1 MEEIILNETRLIKN
15 PSTKTTYTVE
25 EEKTEAV
32 TRKQYNLICG
42 KDTLKWFRR
51 LGGTE
56 TAQRGY
62 TCAGYLIVKLT
73 STSPD
78 KENKI
83 IRTFKFN

>member
-1 MEEIILNETRLIKN
+1 MEEIILKETRLVKN
-15 PSTKTTYTVE
+15 PYTKTTYTIE
-25 EEKTEAV
+25 EEKTEAI
-32 TRKQYNLICG
+32 TRKQYNNICG

-51 LGGTE
+51 LGGSE
-56 TAQRGY
+56 TAERGY

-78 KENKI
+78 RQNKT

>member
-1 MEEIILNETRLIKN
+1 MEEIILKETRLVKN
-15 PSTKTTYTVE
+15 PYTKTTYTIE
-25 EEKTEAV
+25 EEKTEAI
-32 TRKQYNLICG
+32 TRKQYSNICG

-51 LGGTE
+51 LGGSE
-56 TAQRGY
+56 TAERGY

-78 KENKI
+78 KQNKT